1 MTSDQTH
8 VIVGASLAGAKA
20 AETLREEGFDGRVV
34 LGRRGGRAPL
44 RAPAAVEGLPARRGR
59 AREGLRPRR
68 GLLRRAR
75 HRAAPRPHGGEPRH
89 GERELELDDGERL
102 RYDRLLLA
110 TGAEPRRLTDSRAPS
125 STAFS
130 TCAASRTPTR
140 CASGSTAAAR
150 SSSSA
155 PAGSAPRSPPPPASA
170 ASR

>member
-34 LGRRGGRAPL
+34 LVGRGGGAPL

-75 HRAAPRPHGGEPRH
+75 HRAAPRAH
-89 GERELELDDGERL
+89 
-102 RYDRLLLA
+102 
-110 TGAEPRRLTDSRAPS
+110 RA
-125 STAFS
+125 
-130 TCAASRTPTR
+130 
-140 CASGSTAAAR
+140 
-150 SSSSA
+150 
-155 PAGSAPRSPPPPASA
+155 
-170 ASR
+170 